1 MVGDILAFFF
11 LLVIPVILWA
21 VPRTRRMTGN
31 WIVALKSVPVGCAVI
46 IASMMVPVAGVGL
59 VSQERY
65 PVLRWVL
72 MLSFLALGIVAG
84 VAVIFGI
91 ARFIRRRYRA
101 TNRRAILPFVL
112 LFLFFGIGTV
122 WVAVAYFMIH
132 FAIALHSGERFVGD
146 WRSFELPPEQG
157 VELAFEERPIHPFQA
172 EYEYRLRFG
181 KADGAVYRYLQV
193 NTGGRTAFTLCRLK
207 DGRLFLG
214 DKDGDYLVDA
224 AARQLLVL
232 FEYNGKGYGA
242 ACPDRVFHDW
252 GWATQEG
259 ETVFYEFDDQRVEA
273 QLLPPELFD
282 GWSFYGSIS
291 NKFFPAGEGDVVL
304 LKTPPVRTAQ
314 SPAGETSSAGD

>member
-31 WIVALKSVPVGCAVI
+31 WIVALKSVPVGCATATFVI
-46 IASMMVPVAGVGL
+46 LLLVGL
-59 VSQERY
+59 AGMTLNGRA
-65 PVLRWVL
+65 L
-72 MLSFLALGIVAG
+72 LAIGVALVAAIVAIVG
-84 VAVIFGI
+84 C
-91 ARFIRRRYRA
+91 ARFIRWKYRA
-101 TNRRAILPFVL
+101 ENKRAILPFVVLFL
-112 LFLFFGIGTV
+112 LFACIPGICSI
-122 WVAVAYFMIH
+122 AYSGIRLV
-132 FAIALHSGERFVGD
+132 IALHSGEHYVGD

-157 VELAFEERPIHPFQA
+157 VELAFEERSIHPFQA

-181 KADGAVYRYLQV
+181 KADEAVYRYLRV
-193 NTGGRTAFTLCRLK
+193 NTGGRTAFNLYRLK
-207 DGRLFLG
+207 DGRLLLR
-214 DKDGDYLVDA
+214 DKDGNYLADA

-232 FEYNGKGYGA
+232 FEYNGKRYGA

-259 ETVFYEFDDQRVEA
+259 ETVFYEFDGQRVEA

-291 NKFFPAGEGDVVL
+291 NKFLPAGKGEIVL
-304 LKTPPVRTAQ
+304 QKKPPARTAF
-314 SPAGETSSAGD
+314 PAGETSSAGD